1 MVKQAKVAEQH
12 LSSSSSRIS
21 ESLLLDNF
29 MSKSKERKA
38 GAGDNNQLV
47 SSSIE
52 DLKPKIVVALKR
64 QVAHDN
70 NSGALTQKTLSPVNF
85 SSAMMLKEV
94 PLK

>member
-38 GAGDNNQLV
+38 GAGDNNQLI

-70 NSGALTQKTLSPVNF
+70 NGGALTQKTLSPVNS

>member
-64 QVAHDN
+64 
-70 NSGALTQKTLSPVNF
+70 
-85 SSAMMLKEV
+85 
-94 PLK
+94 